1 MLSMVIGS
9 IVGGAT
15 TQKIGYYTQW
25 AIIGSSLMA
34 VGSGLL
40 TTLQGDSGR
49 GMWIGY
55 QVCYGFGMGLCFQT
69 PNLAVQ
75 TVLPEPDVPIGLAL
89 MFFGQL
95 LGAAV
100 IVSVGENVLSSQL
113 LHKLSGVPGFQPG
126 LVTSGGATSLVASLP
141 AEYHGMALA
150 AYNQALR
157 TVFQVG
163 LIVSCLSVIGAA
175 GLEWRTV
182 HAKPPQEANDESGER
197 ITEKVG
203 EGTKA

>member
-1 MLSMVIGS
+1 MLSMVVGS

-15 TQKIGYYTQW
+15 TQKIGYYCQW

-34 VGSGLL
+34 VGAGLL
-40 TTLQGDSGR
+40 TTLQVDSSSSV
-49 GMWIGY
+49 WIGY
-55 QVCYGFGMGLCFQT
+55 QVLYGFGMGLCFQT

-100 IVSVGENVLSSQL
+100 IVAVGENVLGSQL
-113 LHKLSGVPGFQPG
+113 LHKLSGIPGFQPG
-126 LVTSGGATSLVASLP
+126 LVTSGGATSLVALLP
-141 AEYHGMALA
+141 AEFHDRALT
-150 AYNQALR
+150 AYNEALR

-163 LIVSCLSVIGAA
+163 LIVSCLSVIGAV
-175 GLEWRTV
+175 GLEWRSIR
-182 HAKPPQEANDESGER
+182 AKPAPEAINKIGHGMDEKMADTA
-197 ITEKVG
+197 I
-203 EGTKA
+203 A